1 MERAG
6 KQVEQR
12 LGEIDV
18 RDGEPA
24 GRGENEGDRAEARL
38 PPSRARAVLRDGA
51 LTRLAYLLK

>member
-38 PPSRARAVLRDGA
+38 PPSRARAVLRDG
-51 LTRLAYLLK
+51 R